1 MIGQIGAGSGY
12 TPGVPI
18 KDIDTFIPSS
28 IPGVVLWIKAD
39 PKYIKREP
47 IQSYCD
53 RQSYFVKEALYE
65 KFKGV
70 LHDICISEIV
80 SDTEVPNSLVPLLLD
95 TSVPSIFPEL
105 RVIDNELDAINMSNY
120 KDPSTGARYVLQ
132 MVSSG
137 PVDMETSTPSVFT
150 ISHGI
155 TLTKNSITNQI
166 ILNATFI
173 EEPSASITSD
183 VVPKVLAE
191 PSAEFSEI
199 IIFSRKL
206 SPEDTATM
214 EGYMAYRQN
223 TQYALPSTHPY
234 LPNMIHDPI
243 FSTLAQKL
251 QSCEQNIKAAAS
263 RLEIVAKD
271 YLHEKGTHAPNS
283 DATMQTLTT
292 ALNTIAMYVTALSK
306 GYLYARRTKNL
317 TYTGIQAAIH
327 EKGWSTITNIDAQ
340 METWNVI
347 VKDTTAYLE
356 TLMGAYTAPFTLAAQ
371 VGGSQTN
378 AASEISDYRLFT
390 EISAESAAL
399 YNELRVQS
407 DMIKADGVTAYS
419 SLQNALKDDCIVLRD
434 TVVHTHS
441 DMLLR
446 ASKIAASFAPLET
459 SILSGK
465 WLTYLPT
472 FDTST
477 ENPVINTIQRYYVYV
492 RAELDNGEYAYII
505 SECKT
510 ASVYASALC
519 EQDIQPIFR
528 TTYITYLNHLCARVA
543 KYFTQF
549 KSMSA
554 ELEKIVKNIDEFIT
568 AAKETGQAL
577 VFTDAV
583 QTHAPSM
590 PTDIYI
596 RKVAPIDTLL
606 LGLDCVVT
614 DSNGSIPDSK
624 IIPFFTEIAGYT
636 FVNSTYVKTSPYGAQ
651 TYHLLPPYAESVYNG
666 FPSITRTPIYTH
678 ALNSL
683 YEISRDTMNSIY
695 CVSAEGTVEPLL
707 LPSIGVENGTWVVIY
722 NTGSMPIAIRNPGTP
737 DSIDVAGHGQ
747 GFLYIYIKG
756 TCLYGRRTLTPEQIP
771 YDTVTNMP
779 RTSLCMYIDEL
790 GTSIYIRTSGKG
802 YEPLYT
808 EDGYLVEAAQTNVY
822 DIDDVYKTNPYTIKK
837 IDVSQRTNLVF
848 NPKHKKMIKLLPTH
862 ISMATDTNTQLGIL
876 VNEKGAICVN
886 EFGFCSC
893 IRTPIQIIGSNYTLR
908 GSKGDILLK
917 PTNASVTQPYPIEP
931 FIKFENVYQTRFVS
945 NTGTNTVYVTNT
957 LYPIVSPSGKI
968 IEVSPSPVI
977 GELVQMNRV
986 NIPQDFSCAPYTY
999 VNTDDAVKKISGNM
1013 LLERLR
1019 LRYTNMKLYIQ
1030 SEIGY
1035 MNKVKPSIT
1044 KFSVDAG
1051 NLCTSSIETYT
1062 TVLESIGEYDS
1073 QIHADTNNPELL
1085 VASIDENLTAKMT
1098 TFFDTRKKGR
1108 SAIDLYLQG
1117 IKEIENVKQTI
1128 MWWRND
1134 GKDAVNREI
1143 SLMEDTV
1150 QKVAQ
1155 KHGVTSVSGADGFL
1169 KRAIQNQTEF
1179 NSALQVAINFCLVPP
1194 TLISEVHGWYT
1205 TAHKYIDNVSA
1216 IADTINIQYT
1226 HELKTLINT
1235 YERNMQSANDLANVQ
1250 KILGEIQTSWANIH
1264 SESMALDTTI
1274 KAKAGQ
1280 LSPEQLQAASELQQK
1295 IDSHI
1300 SDGDGQISSMY
1311 RDTKKGPFGPQ
1322 LLTNVNQ
1329 LKTKIETLR
1338 QMVHEFIS
1346 IGLTQF

>member
-1 MIGQIGAGSGY
+1 MGQNGAGSGY
-12 TPGVPI
+12 TPGLPV
-18 KDIDTFIPSS
+18 KGIDTFIPSS
-28 IPGVVLWIKAD
+28 IPGIVFWIKAD

-53 RQSYFVKEALYE
+53 RQSYFVKEALYK
-65 KFKGV
+65 KFKGA
-70 LHDICISEIV
+70 LHDICISEII
-80 SDTEVPNSLVPLLLD
+80 SDTPNSNSLVPLLLD

-120 KDPSTGARYVLQ
+120 KDPSTGARYMLQ

-137 PVDMETSTPSVFT
+137 PVDIETSTPSVFT

-155 TLTKNSITNQI
+155 NLTKNSITNQI

-173 EEPSASITSD
+173 EDPPASITSD

-234 LPNMIHDPI
+234 LPNMIQDPM
-243 FSTLAQKL
+243 FSTLAQQL
-251 QSCEQNIKAAAS
+251 QTCEQNIKAAAL
-263 RLEIVAKD
+263 RLEVVAKD
-271 YLHEKGTHAPNS
+271 YLHEKGTQAPNS
-283 DATMQTLTT
+283 HANMQTLTT

-317 TYTGIQAAIH
+317 TYTAVQTAIR

-340 METWNVI
+340 MEVWNQL
-347 VKDTTAYLE
+347 VKDTISYVE
-356 TLMGAYTAPFTLAAQ
+356 TLMAEYTTPFTLPTQA
-371 VGGSQTN
+371 GGSQT
-378 AASEISDYRLFT
+378 SEISDYRLFT

-407 DMIKADGVTAYS
+407 DRINADGVSAYS
-419 SLQNALKDDCIVLRD
+419 SLQNALKTDCILLRD
-434 TVVHTHS
+434 TVGHTYS
-441 DMLLR
+441 DMSLR
-446 ASKIAASFAPLET
+446 ASKIASSFAPLET

-465 WLTYLPT
+465 WVTYLPT
-472 FDTST
+472 LDTST
-477 ENPVINTIQRYYVYV
+477 ENPVINTIQRYYTHV
-492 RAELDNGEYAYII
+492 RGQLDNGEYAYII

-554 ELEKIVKNIDEFIT
+554 ELEKIVKHIDDFIV

-583 QTHAPSM
+583 VAHVPSM

-596 RKVAPIDTLL
+596 RKVAPIDSLL

-614 DSNGSIPDSK
+614 DSNGTIPDSK
-624 IIPFFTEIAGYT
+624 IIPFFTEIAGYN
-636 FVNSTYVKTSPYGAQ
+636 FINSTYVKTSPYGAQ
-651 TYHLLPPYAESVYNG
+651 TYHLLPQYTESVYNG
-666 FPSITRTPIYTH
+666 FPSDTRTPIYTY

-683 YEISRDTMNSIY
+683 YEISRDNMNSIH
-695 CVSAEGTVEPLL
+695 CISVSGAVEPLL
-707 LPSIGVENGTWVVIY
+707 LPSIGVENGTWVAIY

-737 DSIDVAGHGQ
+737 DSIDVAGYGQ
-747 GFLYIYIKG
+747 GFLYIYTKG
-756 TCLYGRRTLTPEQIP
+756 TCLYGRRVLTPEQIP
-771 YDTVTNMP
+771 YDTVLNMP

-790 GTSIYIRTSGKG
+790 GTSIYIRTCGKG

-808 EDGYLVEAAQTNVY
+808 EDGYLVEAPQTNIY
-822 DIDDVYKTNPYTIKK
+822 DIDDVYKTNPYIIKK
-837 IDVSQRTNLVF
+837 VDVSQRTNLVF
-848 NPKHKKMIKLLPTH
+848 NPKQKKMVKLPPTH
-862 ISMATDTNTQLGIL
+862 ITVATDSNTHLGIL
-876 VNEKGAICVN
+876 INERGAICLN

-908 GSKGDILLK
+908 GSRGDILLK
-917 PTNASVTQPYPIEP
+917 PTNASVKQPYLIEP

-968 IEVSPSPVI
+968 IEVSPSPI
-977 GELVQMNRV
+977 NGTLVQMSRV
-986 NIPQDFSCAPYTY
+986 NIPADFSSAPYTY

-1019 LRYTNMKLYIQ
+1019 IRYTNMKLYIQ

-1051 NLCTSSIETYT
+1051 NLCTSSIETYI

-1085 VASIDENLTAKMT
+1085 ATSIDENLTAKMT
-1098 TFFDTRKKGR
+1098 VFFDTRKKAR

-1143 SLMEDTV
+1143 TLMEDTV
-1150 QKVAQ
+1150 QRVAQ
-1155 KHGVTSVSGADGFL
+1155 KHGVTSVTGADAFL

-1179 NSALQVAINFCLVPP
+1179 NSALQIAINFCLLPP
-1194 TLISEVHGWYT
+1194 TLISEVHGWHT
-1205 TAHKYIDNVSA
+1205 TAYKYIDNASA
-1216 IADTINIQYT
+1216 IADTIHIQYAR
-1226 HELKTLINT
+1226 ELETLIVT
-1235 YERNMQSANDLANVQ
+1235 YERSMQSANDLANVQ
-1250 KILGEIQTSWANIH
+1250 KIMGEIQTSWASIH
-1264 SESMALDTTI
+1264 SESMALDTSI
-1274 KAKAGQ
+1274 KAKVSQ
-1280 LSPEQLQAASELQQK
+1280 LSPQQLQAASQLQQNV
-1295 IDSHI
+1295 DLHI

-1322 LLTNVNQ
+1322 LLANVNQ

-1338 QMVHEFIS
+1338 QMLHELIS
-1346 IGLTQF
+1346 TGLTQF